1 MTQGAALAALGMVAG
16 CAGRSERAEGNEGG
30 RSGTAGGFSSGGST
44 LQGGTGAGGGSGAQ
58 GGSNAG
64 TTSAGGAMHIAGAG
78 GMGGHEPR
86 GGAAGSALGG
96 AAGSDLGGAAGSDLG
111 GAGGMPGLEPYPLDD
126 VGCFGPSFDAGYE
139 GQCCTSA
146 HCYTPSGGGCVGVD
160 ERPPIPLPPG
170 SGTCGCPAGQGQA
183 DAVRGPYA
191 PNPGGMPLEAGTC
204 CYLVGSISCEGRP
217 LVVAGAAIV
226 APLVRRGDWCAALA

>member
-1 MTQGAALAALGMVAG
+1 MTQGAALAALGLVTG

-30 RSGTAGGFSSGGST
+30 RSGTAGGPSTGGST
-44 LQGGTGAGGGSGAQ
+44 LQGGAGAGGNSGAA

-64 TTSAGGAMHIAGAG
+64 TMSAGGALHVAGAG
-78 GMGGHEPR
+78 GTGGHEPR
-86 GGAAGSALGG
+86 GGAAGSD
-96 AAGSDLGGAAGSDLG
+96 SG
-111 GAGGMPGLEPYPLDD
+111 GAGGMAGLERYPLDQ
-126 VGCFGPSFDAGYE
+126 VGCFGPSFDGGYD

-146 HCYTPSGGGCVGVD
+146 HCYTPSEGTCLGVD
-160 ERPPIPLPPG
+160 EGPPIPLPPG
-170 SGTCGCPAGQGQA
+170 SGTCGCSAGQGQS

-191 PNPGGMPLEAGTC
+191 PNPGGMPLEDGMC

-226 APLVRRGDWCAALA
+226 APLVRRGDWCPALA